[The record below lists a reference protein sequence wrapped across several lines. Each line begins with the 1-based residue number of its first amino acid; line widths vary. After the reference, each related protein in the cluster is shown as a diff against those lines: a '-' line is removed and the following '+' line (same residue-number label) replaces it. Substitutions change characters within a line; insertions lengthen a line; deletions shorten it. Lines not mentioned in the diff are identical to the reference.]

1 MSNMKNHGDDD
12 DDDDDET
19 TTTTIPTCCK
29 RIQLSDGAIVWIT
42 DDRLGR
48 LYQGLPVLQYLLEGH
63 PGMTKKPRPQDD
75 SLYDFCLDET
85 YGIHQQEWSLLVG
98 FFSPARLPPTK
109 PEDWDRLKRA
119 ANVLGSSDDVDKAY
133 LLDVQN
139 RMVRPS
145 DDRQE
150 VFEWLTI
157 VGAEVNGG
165 LNSHRQQWL
174 RTKME
179 EGFVLVND
187 GPNASL
193 GQKRPGE
200 PCQHFRK
207 RKRQQ
212 PHQEDATEANVTAAT

>member
-1 MSNMKNHGDDD
+1 
-12 DDDDDET
+12 
-19 TTTTIPTCCK
+19 
-29 RIQLSDGAIVWIT
+29 
-42 DDRLGR
+42 
-48 LYQGLPVLQYLLEGH
+48 
-63 PGMTKKPRPQDD
+63 
-75 SLYDFCLDET
+75 
-85 YGIHQQEWSLLVG
+85 VG
-98 FFSPARLPPTK
+98 FFSPARLPPSI

-150 VFEWLTI
+150 VFEWLSAI

-165 LNSHRQQWL
+165 LNSHRQHWL

-187 GPNASL
+187 GSNASL
-193 GQKRPGE
+193 GRKQPGE
-200 PCQHFRK
+200 PYWQHFRK
-207 RKRQQ
+207 RKRQPQ
-212 PHQEDATEANVTAAT
+212 QEDATAENGTAAM